1 MKFKDLRV
9 TEKFYKQGSNTEYEK
24 VPERRVSCCKVKC
37 NAKTLHEGKEIVF
50 KPLDEV
56 TKIEN

>member
-9 TEKFYKQGSNTEYEK
+9 TEKFYKAGSEQKYEK

-37 NAKTLHEGKEIVF
+37 NAKTVEGKEVVF